1 MKTND
6 PLKNQIFEIIE
17 NQIRENSPKETKITY
32 ERLIELG
39 YSKIESKQFMSQCM
53 AIELLDVLEYKKPF
67 NETRYVSNLKGLPQ
81 EPINKKQ
88 QIRF

>member
-17 NQIRENSPKETKITY
+17 NQMRDNNPKETNITY
-32 ERLIELG
+32 KRLIELG
-39 YSKIESKQFMSQCM
+39 FSKTESKQFMSQCL

-67 NETRYVSNLKGLPQ
+67 NEDRYINNLKNLPKD
-81 EPINKKQ
+81 PSS
-88 QIRF
+88 